1 MSAAELN
8 AGERLQIQ
16 MAYAVPLLKRLQ
28 DILGRDVVLDA
39 LREDTRRRTEEAAEI
54 AGGPRLVSK
63 EWTAKGF
70 EMFGGNG
77 LLDYDLIA
85 TDAHVVRVDV
95 HRCAHAELMKE
106 LGGEEIG
113 AILLCGED
121 HIMAVRAGIRLERPS
136 TIMQGARSCGLH
148 YLPGA
153 DAE

>member
-1 MSAAELN
+1 MSAGELS

-28 DILGRDVVLDA
+28 GILGRDTVLDA
-39 LREDTRRRTEEAAEI
+39 LREDARRRTEEAAEM

-85 TDAHVVRVDV
+85 TDANDVRVDV

-113 AILLCGED
+113 AVLLCGED
-121 HIMAVRAGIRLERPS
+121 HIMAARAGIRLERPS
-136 TIMQGARSCGLH
+136 TIMQGASSCGFH
-148 YLPGA
+148 YLPGEG
-153 DAE
+153 AE